1 VTSAPW
7 QQRLREAASDT
18 DVLDVAREYV
28 ATLAARDLAM
38 LPARLR
44 PRALFCAHDIS
55 SYAFDLIGHY
65 CEKGD
70 PAARVVLQLAGFFTE
85 ASTRLSEI
93 VTNAN
98 ARAALR
104 DHA

>member
-1 VTSAPW
+1 MTSAPW

-28 ATLAARDLAM
+28 ETLAPRDVAM
-38 LPARLR
+38 LPLRLR
-44 PRALFCAHDIS
+44 PRALLCAHDVS

-70 PAARVVLQLAGFFTE
+70 PSARVVLQLAGFFTE

-93 VTNAN
+93 VTGVSV
-98 ARAALR
+98 REALR
-104 DHA
+104 GPA